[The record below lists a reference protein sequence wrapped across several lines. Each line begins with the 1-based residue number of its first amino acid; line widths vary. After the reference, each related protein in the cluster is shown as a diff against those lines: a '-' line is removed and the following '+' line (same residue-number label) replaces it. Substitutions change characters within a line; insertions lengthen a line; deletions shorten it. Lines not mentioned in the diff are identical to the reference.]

1 MLSSPPV
8 TAPNRAR
15 IAVVRSTLL
24 AALFA
29 LGACG
34 DAVVYTGGQRT
45 GDTVDADAGRAE
57 VRIDAA
63 PDTGTDTARGGEPE
77 LDVGRGADV
86 DAADASVDRG
96 DTAPNDLGAADS
108 REPDA
113 SRDEP
118 DASREP
124 DVGPSG
130 TPPPLPSLSD
140 ARIAALRSQLDGIL
154 SDASVAGRSLTA
166 LVVEAESGRV
176 LYEQNADTALT
187 PASNTK
193 LFTTAAALALLG
205 EDYRFETRVFASAPP
220 NASGAVS
227 DLYLVSHHDFTFST
241 YFHETDRTPM
251 DELAAR
257 VYAAGV
263 RSVSNRAWVF
273 GEIGYAA
280 QPLSTYSASSH
291 RAAAATAWRQA
302 LQAAGVSV
310 AGSDV
315 SAAFEPPAGSTLLAS
330 RLSVPLY
337 VACGPINNT
346 SHNEHAD
353 ILMRHIGFVRRGASS
368 YEAGGAEVRAWLE
381 GTGVDAT
388 GFTLS
393 DGSGLSYANRVSA
406 RQVVGLQRYMAGH
419 PSGAE
424 WLRSFSV
431 AGLRGTLSGRLTGA
445 DTTGRVFGKTGTL
458 AITIATS
465 GTIENRHDGRRYVFA
480 FIMNG
485 QPSQSAART
494 VQDRAVAALG
504 VDLLG
509 AGARPARPAL
519 QLVRGGPR
527 GRQLEAQ
534 WSASPGAAGYWV
546 WRSADGDVW
555 HREDAVYTDAA
566 SAFVP
571 PFVAGEALYVRV
583 TAVSA
588 AGESDPSATYAAC
601 AAADTDPILLVDGFE
616 RFWRQPIPENP
627 RGASSYLMAR
637 YADALSLSPSPSRCD
652 FDTAAASAVRARAV
666 ALPDYDAVFWA
677 AGEESTTDESFS
689 RAEQA
694 LIDELVATGGGLFV
708 SGAEVAYDLVETG
721 DDVDAAWFGATLR
734 AGYAGDDAGTFRA
747 RGSGGAFAELGEIG
761 FLTPSEVVVS
771 YPDQLT
777 AVGGAL
783 PVMTYAGG
791 SGGVAAVQYAGAYR
805 ALVLG
810 FPLES
815 VAAIEERAAI
825 LEAALGF
832 LR

>member
-1 MLSSPPV
+1 MTSL
-8 TAPNRAR
+8 NRAR
-15 IAVVRSTLL
+15 LAAVRRTLL
-24 AALFA
+24 ASLVVI
-29 LGACG
+29 GACG
-34 DAVVYTGGQRT
+34 DATVYTGGQRAA
-45 GDTVDADAGRAE
+45 DSRRADAGRADLASDA
-57 VRIDAA
+57 DAA
-63 PDTGTDTARGGEPE
+63 R
-77 LDVGRGADV
+77 
-86 DAADASVDRG
+86 DAAHDSAS
-96 DTAPNDLGAADS
+96 PDLGASDTPVGRDLDVANA
-108 REPDA
+108 PDA
-113 SRDEP
+113 SDVSLSADAPDISASDSTDEP
-118 DASREP
+118 DAAGEP
-124 DVGPSG
+124 DAGPSG
-130 TPPPLPSLSD
+130 TPPLLPVLSD
-140 ARIAALRSQLDGIL
+140 SRVTALRSQLDGIL
-154 SDASVAGRSLTA
+154 SDASVAGRRLTA

-176 LYEQNADTALT
+176 LYEQNPDSPLT

-193 LFTTAAALALLG
+193 LFTTASALALLG
-205 EDYRFETRVFASAPP
+205 EDYRFETRVFASSPP
-220 NASGAVS
+220 NAAGAVS

-263 RSVSNRAWVF
+263 RSVSGRAWIY
-273 GEIGYAA
+273 GELGYSA
-280 QPLSTYSASSH
+280 QPLSTYSASAH
-291 RAAAATAWRQA
+291 RATAATAWRQA
-302 LQAAGVSV
+302 LQAAGITV
-310 AGSDV
+310 ASSDV
-315 SAAFEPPAGSTLLAS
+315 SASFEPPVGSTLLAS

-346 SHNEHAD
+346 SHNEFAD
-353 ILMRHIGFVRRGASS
+353 ILMRHIGWVRRGASS

-406 RQVVGLQRYMAGH
+406 RQVVDLQRYMAGH

-431 AGLRGTLSGRLTGA
+431 SGLRGTLSGRLTGA
-445 DTTGRVFGKTGTL
+445 DTSGRVFGKTGTL

-465 GTIENRHDGRRYVFA
+465 GTLENRNDGRHYVFA
-480 FIMNG
+480 LIMND
-485 QPSQSAART
+485 QPSQTAART

-509 AGARPARPAL
+509 AGARPPRPEL

-527 GRQLEAQ
+527 GRLIETQ
-534 WSASPGAAGYWV
+534 WTPSPGAAGYWV

-555 HREDAVYTDAA
+555 HREDAVYTDATG
-566 SAFVP
+566 AFVA
-571 PFVAGEALYVRV
+571 PFVAGEPLYVRV
-583 TAVSA
+583 TAVAA
-588 AGESDPSATYAAC
+588 AGESDPSAIYAAC

-627 RGASSYLMAR
+627 RGAASYLMAR
-637 YADALSLSPSPSRCD
+637 YADALSLSPSSSRCD
-652 FDTAAASAVRARAV
+652 FDTAAAAAVRARAI
-666 ALPDYDAVFWA
+666 ALPDYDAVLWA
-677 AGEESTTDESFS
+677 AGEESTTDEVFS
-689 RAEQA
+689 SAEQA
-694 LIDELVATGGGLFV
+694 LLDELVASGGGLFV
-708 SGAEVAYDLVETG
+708 SGAEVAYDLVATG
-721 DDVDAAWFGATLR
+721 EGSDAAWLGGTLR
-734 AGYAGDDAGTFRA
+734 VGYAGDDAGTFRA

-761 FLTPSEVVVS
+761 FFTPSEVVVS

-777 AVGGAL
+777 AVNGGVAA
-783 PVMTYAGG
+783 MSYAGG
-791 SGGVAAVQYAGAYR
+791 SGGVAAVQYAGTYR

-825 LEAALGF
+825 LEAALTF